1 MAFRLYS
8 RSYTLVD
15 DWENGLRSHQKEV
28 GLIPYIN
35 NYATVQEF
43 VRKLWTL
50 SYISTF
56 DVIKLW
62 DKYILPSK
70 PVYKSDNDKDDEVD
84 IEEDNA
90 DKVVEF
96 VLNCIYYYV

>member
-1 MAFRLYS
+1 M
-8 RSYTLVD
+8 
-15 DWENGLRSHQKEV
+15 
-28 GLIPYIN
+28 IPYIN

-50 SYISTF
+50 SYIPTF
-56 DVIKLW
+56 DVIKVW
-62 DKYILPSK
+62 EKYILPSK
-70 PVYKSDNDKDDEVD
+70 PVYKSDKDDKVD

-90 DKVVEF
+90 DKVVES